1 MRAVTSTFR
10 DLPLTAQ
17 QMSGYSFPP
26 RVRSVSIF
34 SLLGIT
40 ASASAKSEIPF
51 MNKLGKI
58 ENRTRK
64 LDFPA
69 KKILT
74 LLYEDFMKS
83 LFLCLES

>member
-1 MRAVTSTFR
+1 
-10 DLPLTAQ
+10 
-17 QMSGYSFPP
+17 
-26 RVRSVSIF
+26 
-34 SLLGIT
+34 
-40 ASASAKSEIPF
+40 